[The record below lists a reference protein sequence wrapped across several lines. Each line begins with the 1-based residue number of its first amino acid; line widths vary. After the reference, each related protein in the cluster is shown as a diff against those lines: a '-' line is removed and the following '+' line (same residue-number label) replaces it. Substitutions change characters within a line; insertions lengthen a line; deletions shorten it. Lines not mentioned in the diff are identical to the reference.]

1 MPLRVLVV
9 GDDPLAR
16 GGLTALLSAQGIEV
30 VAQAAGGS
38 DWPLLLEA
46 YEPEAIVWDL
56 GAGGAAGAEPPGSL
70 ERPGVPLVALVA
82 DPRQAAEALAAG
94 ARSVLLRSAS
104 GDRLAAALSAAVQ
117 GLVTLDEAVADAMR
131 PRPAL
136 AAASHEAL
144 TPREREVLQLLSQGL
159 ANRRI
164 ADTLGITERTV
175 KFHVNAIL
183 GKLGAQSRTEAV
195 ALAMRLGLVAL

>member
-1 MPLRVLVV
+1 VALRVLVV
-9 GDDPLAR
+9 GEDPLAR
-16 GGLTALLSAQGIEV
+16 SGLAALLSAQPGIEV
-30 VAQAAGGS
+30 VAQAPGGG

-46 YEPEAIVWDL
+46 YEPDAVVWDV
-56 GAGGAAGAEPPGSL
+56 GPGSGPTIDPPASL
-70 ERPGVPLVALVA
+70 ERIGVPLLALVA
-82 DPRQAAEALAAG
+82 EPRQAAEALGAG

-104 GDRLAAALSAAVQ
+104 GERLAAAISAAVL
-117 GLVTLDEAVADAMR
+117 GLVTLDEGVADAMR

-136 AAASHEAL
+136 AAPHESL
-144 TPREREVLQLLSQGL
+144 TPREREVLQLLSLGL

-164 ADTLGITERTV
+164 AETLGITERTV

-195 ALAMRLGLVAL
+195 AQAMRLGLVAL